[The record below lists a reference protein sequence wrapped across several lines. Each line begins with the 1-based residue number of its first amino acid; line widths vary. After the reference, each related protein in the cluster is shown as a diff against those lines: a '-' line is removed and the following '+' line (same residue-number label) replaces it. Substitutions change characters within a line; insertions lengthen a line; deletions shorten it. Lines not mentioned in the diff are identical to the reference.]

1 MGLSRCADVVVV
13 FTSDCVCLLRLT
25 GRQTDGAQVES
36 READIASST
45 DVVYVHSVSR
55 DVEKRVLSSPKSK
68 GEPAGGAG
76 PAGAAD
82 DDRGTGFGATDSEGR
97 DGKARTPV
105 MDGDFGAIMKAMYGE
120 KLEMR
125 LQLLDRPR

>member
-1 MGLSRCADVVVV
+1 MGFSQCVDVAVV
-13 FTSDCVCLLRLT
+13 FQSDCVCLLRLT
-25 GRQTDGAQVES
+25 GRQTDGVES

-55 DVEKRVLSSPKSK
+55 DVEKRVLSSPKCK
-68 GEPAGGAG
+68 GEPAGVAG

-82 DDRGTGFGATDSEGR
+82 DERGTGFGATDSQGH

-125 LQLLDRPR
+125 LQLFDRPR